1 MNSPA
6 ALLRAELQHASSLF
20 EDFLARFFQENSER
34 YAYGE
39 LFEPLYLDMTEFV
52 ARRGKRIRPMLLL
65 GSYRIFGGDRSF
77 EDNSL
82 LRAALSLELLHSFI
96 LIHDDVID
104 QSERRR
110 RLPTFHKLV
119 EERLGK
125 IDGAAR
131 VGGNVA
137 VVVGDILFAM
147 AVDTLRSTDFA
158 PAVRDAALSHF
169 LRYISDTGAGEVYDI
184 LLGTRDIAR
193 VAEADIARMYTLK
206 TTRYTFEAP
215 LVLGAL
221 LAGVDDDHLRELAE
235 LIEPVGLAFQIQNDL
250 IEYHQ
255 FKGVDRLRQT
265 DILEG
270 KKTLLLRVAYDN
282 LIDVDRSFLQ
292 LCLSTR
298 TSNDASVSKIEQL
311 IDKSGAV
318 GLLTQKMESLFQK
331 AEVALE
337 NSSFTPAQREG
348 LREAFALVRQQ
359 TQQHRRL
366 KFPATV
372 LRFSSLINDRAD
384 GGIAEVADVIVV
396 GLIRGIDSPV
406 RRRGRFLRAQMDR
419 ETVARN
425 FRHIRLAAVK
435 GEAVVQAE
443 SPGRHRARFLLPFFS
458 RRQRDL
464 RALLLV
470 RHAKKVAGIQ
480 QPPPLRAGREM
491 HRAAFFPHI
500 AQRHP
505 GREDVAFRRPPVFP
519 VEIILVPAD
528 RPLGVSGRRLIKQLH
543 RPNLHLLGPGD
554 GGDQAAEFGR
564 SYRLE
569 YRAVGNVRLVDFAQ
583 LGGRIVRTPPTVER
597 RLAGLVFA
605 AHEGVHARDRP
616 VDQILRQDRWS
627 DAKPVSLEVLRR
639 FLNHGR
645 FPGGHCECA
654 HTW

>member
-6 ALLRAELQHASSLF
+6 ALLRAELQQAPALF
-20 EDFLARFFQENSER
+20 ENFLARFFQENTER

-52 ARRGKRIRPMLLL
+52 TRRGKRIRPLLLL
-65 GSYRIFGGDRSF
+65 GSYRIFGGGKSF
-77 EDNSL
+77 DDTSL
-82 LRAALSLELLHSFI
+82 LRAALSLELLHAFI
-96 LIHDDVID
+96 LVHDDVID

-193 VAEADIARMYTLK
+193 VEEADISRMYTLK

-221 LAGVDDDHLRELAE
+221 LAGVEEDQLRELAE

-250 IEYHQ
+250 IEYQQ

-270 KKTLLLRVAYDN
+270 KKTLLLREAYDH
-282 LIDVDRSFLQ
+282 LTDVDRSFLQ

-298 TSNDASVSKIEQL
+298 SSNDASVSKIEQL

-318 GLLTQKMESLFQK
+318 GLLTQRMEALFQK
-331 AEVALE
+331 SESALE
-337 NSSFTPAQREG
+337 SSSFTPAQRDG

-359 TQQHRRL
+359 TQ
-366 KFPATV
+366 
-372 LRFSSLINDRAD
+372 
-384 GGIAEVADVIVV
+384 
-396 GLIRGIDSPV
+396 
-406 RRRGRFLRAQMDR
+406 
-419 ETVARN
+419 
-425 FRHIRLAAVK
+425 
-435 GEAVVQAE
+435 
-443 SPGRHRARFLLPFFS
+443 
-458 RRQRDL
+458 
-464 RALLLV
+464 
-470 RHAKKVAGIQ
+470 
-480 QPPPLRAGREM
+480 
-491 HRAAFFPHI
+491 
-500 AQRHP
+500 
-505 GREDVAFRRPPVFP
+505 
-519 VEIILVPAD
+519 
-528 RPLGVSGRRLIKQLH
+528 
-543 RPNLHLLGPGD
+543 
-554 GGDQAAEFGR
+554 
-564 SYRLE
+564 
-569 YRAVGNVRLVDFAQ
+569 
-583 LGGRIVRTPPTVER
+583 
-597 RLAGLVFA
+597 
-605 AHEGVHARDRP
+605 
-616 VDQILRQDRWS
+616 
-627 DAKPVSLEVLRR
+627 
-639 FLNHGR
+639 
-645 FPGGHCECA
+645 
-654 HTW
+654 HTGTH